1 MNSGIQIKKDI
12 YFVSNSI
19 NFMIESGYSLK
30 SKEIIELSQE
40 LDSLIVSWIKKNLSE
55 KSN

>member
-1 MNSGIQIKKDI
+1 MNSGVQIKKDI